1 MSFPARL
8 HRHHNAAIF
17 WGRMVVAIRR
27 SVGVQQQLFPLILSK
42 FTFLG
47 ALGISGVTAWRNWK
61 LFA

>member
-17 WGRMVVAIRR
+17 WGRMVVAVRR
-27 SVGVQQQLFPLILSK
+27 IVGIQQQPFLLILGN

-61 LFA
+61 LFV

>member
-17 WGRMVVAIRR
+17 LGRMVVAVHRT
-27 SVGVQQQLFPLILSK
+27 VGVQQQLFPLILGK

-47 ALGISGVTAWRNWK
+47 APGFSGVTA
-61 LFA
+61 